1 MSGATKELIDKL
13 ELMSTETAG
22 PLEKRLVD
30 MAVWFH
36 KNKDRIPRNNV
47 ENRCDFLMKSLD
59 IHLELVALLVQRLER
74 VEGRRHSPLWTPAG
88 IRDNTTGELYRP

>member
-59 IHLELVALLVQRLER
+59 IHLELVALLVQRLEL

>member
-1 MSGATKELIDKL
+1 MSEMTKQLLDKL
-13 ELMSTETAG
+13 EQMSTETAG
-22 PLEKRLVD
+22 PLEKRLID
-30 MAVWFH
+30 TALWFH

-47 ENRCDFLMKSLD
+47 EARCDFLMKTLD

-88 IRDNTTGELYRP
+88 IRDNTTGELYKP